1 VTSPAACACLTWLW
15 SADVAT
21 CVEVDGF
28 NSLLVRSPSE
38 ASSMEFNWV
47 AGPATTQAEFFKGEH
62 NTFSAA

>member
-1 VTSPAACACLTWLW
+1 MC
-15 SADVAT
+15 ADVAT

-47 AGPATTQAEFFKGEH
+47 AGPATTQAEFFKGGHGPVAMLSYVHRRE
-62 NTFSAA
+62 TCDM